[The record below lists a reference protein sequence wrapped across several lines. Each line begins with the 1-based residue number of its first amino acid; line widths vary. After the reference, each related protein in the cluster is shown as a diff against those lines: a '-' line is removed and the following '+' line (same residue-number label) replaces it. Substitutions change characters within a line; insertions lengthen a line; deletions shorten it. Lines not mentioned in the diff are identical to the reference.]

1 MELYYHATDGDVL
14 ILSADGGIDSV
25 NAEELVDE
33 LGKLV
38 DSGARKL
45 IVDCSR
51 LGFISSYG
59 IALLVRLHKKLSE
72 RGGDVKLA
80 ALESRVARLIAIV
93 GLERLFQIYLN
104 VDDALNAFRS
114 GT

>member
-1 MELYYHATDGDVL
+1 MELYYHDTDRDVL
-14 ILSADGGIDSV
+14 ILSADGGIDST
-25 NAEELVDE
+25 NAEELVSE

-38 DSGARKL
+38 DAGARKL

-59 IALLVRLHKKLSE
+59 IAVLVRLHKKLAE

-80 ALESRVARLIAIV
+80 ALESRVARLIDLV
-93 GLERLFQIYLN
+93 GLERVFQIYPN
-104 VDDALNAFRS
+104 VDGARNAFRS
-114 GT
+114 GS